1 MSRKEKMIDDSGLT
15 LIEMIMVI
23 TIMAVLTA
31 IIAPN
36 FLRYYDQVRKASDI
50 QTAAVLGESL
60 ENILIFD
67 QKAAGEWMEF
77 ENKSYIRFDI
87 RDYYG
92 NKYRMFNAIEFSMKQ
107 WTAATPKDG
116 RIRDATQG
124 WCKTISDDLQEE
136 VNQSGITMHFRAHD
150 NDLMRICK
158 NEDSGRVEIWVGAAG
173 EGRNCT
179 IYYRLY
185 PDPDPR
191 YMSSDYTYRPRYGGR
206 RKDNSTNIDEI
217 DGWNAYDKN
226 GKPIK
231 NK

>member
-1 MSRKEKMIDDSGLT
+1 MNGKYINEDSGFT
-15 LIEMIMVI
+15 LIEMIMAL
-23 TIMAVLTA
+23 TIMVILVAM
-31 IIAPN
+31 IAPN
-36 FLRYYDQVRKASDI
+36 FLAYYDEANKASDV

-67 QKAAGEWMEF
+67 EKAASEWQNF

-92 NKYRMFNAIEFSMKQ
+92 NKYRMFNAIEFSMIQ

-116 RIRDATQG
+116 RIRDATLG
-124 WCKTISDDLQEE
+124 WCKTISDDLQLE
-136 VNQSGITMHFRAHD
+136 VQQSGITMHYRAHE

-158 NEDSGRVEIWVGAAG
+158 NEDSGRVEVWVGGAG
-173 EGRNCT
+173 EGRNCK

-191 YMSSDYTYRPRYGGR
+191 YMSSDYTYRPRFGGR
-206 RKDNSTNIDEI
+206 KQNNSTNIDEI

-226 GKPIK
+226 GNPIK

>member
-1 MSRKEKMIDDSGLT
+1 MRRKEKINDSGFT
-15 LIEMIMVI
+15 LIEMIMAI
-23 TIMAVLTA
+23 TIMAILVA
-31 IIAPN
+31 MIVPN
-36 FLRYYDQVRKASDI
+36 FLKYYDQARKASDI

-67 QKAAGEWMEF
+67 QKAASEWQMF
-77 ENKSYIRFDI
+77 ETKSYIRFDI

-92 NKYRMFNAIEFSMKQ
+92 NRYRMFNAIEFSMIQ
-107 WTAATPKDG
+107 WTPQTPKDG
-116 RIRDATQG
+116 KIRDATLG

-136 VNQSGITMHFRAHD
+136 VQQSGITMHFRRHE

-158 NEDSGRVEIWVGAAG
+158 NEDSGRVEVWVGAVG
-173 EGRNCT
+173 EGRNCA

-206 RKDNSTNIDEI
+206 KENNSTNIDEI
-217 DGWNAYDKN
+217 DGWNLYDKKGN
-226 GKPIK
+226 LIK
-231 NK
+231 K

>member
-1 MSRKEKMIDDSGLT
+1 MSKKYINDDSGFT

-36 FLRYYDQVRKASDI
+36 FLKYYDQARKASDI

-67 QKAAGEWMEF
+67 QKAASEWQNF
-77 ENKSYIRFDI
+77 EQ
-87 RDYYG
+87 
-92 NKYRMFNAIEFSMKQ
+92 A
-107 WTAATPKDG
+107 
-116 RIRDATQG
+116 
-124 WCKTISDDLQEE
+124 E
-136 VNQSGITMHFRAHD
+136 VQQSGITMHFRAHE

-158 NEDSGRVEIWVGAAG
+158 NEDSGRVEVWVGGAG
-173 EGRNCT
+173 EGRNCK

-191 YMSSDYTYRPRYGGR
+191 YMSSDYTYRPRFGGR
-206 RKDNSTNIDEI
+206 KQNNSTNIDEI

-226 GKPIK
+226 GNPIK